1 MENKL
6 DQLFQKKQ
14 SNILNI
20 YFTAGFP
27 NLNDTAKVILELEK
41 AGADLIEIGMPYSD
55 PMADGPTIQESGQVA
70 LDNGMNLN
78 LLFDQINSIKG
89 KTNTPL
95 ICMGYLNQVMQFGE
109 KKFIQKCKETGVDG
123 LILPDLPLDIYES
136 DYKNLFEENDIKI
149 CFLITPQTSDERIK
163 EIDRLSSGFIYV
175 VADSSIT
182 GNATGISPKQIEYF
196 ERINAMNLNS
206 NKLIGFGISD
216 AQSFKTA
223 CQYSNGAIIGSAF
236 IRALKNKEHGLTDN
250 ISNFIGSILNEKLIN
265 SPLKK

>member
-1 MENKL
+1 MANKL
-6 DQLFQKKQ
+6 DQLFEKKQ

-27 NLNDTAKVILELEK
+27 KLEDTGNIILELEK

-55 PMADGPTIQESGQVA
+55 PMADGPTIQESGMVA
-70 LDNGMNLN
+70 LNNGMNLN

-89 KTNTPL
+89 KTETPL

-109 KKFIQKCKETGVDG
+109 YDFIRKCVAAGVDG

-136 DYKNLFEENDIKI
+136 DYKELFEANNIKI

-182 GNATGISPKQIEYF
+182 GNSKGISQQQIDYF
-196 ERINAMNLNS
+196 ERINAMNLQS
-206 NKLIGFGISD
+206 KKLIGFGISD
-216 AQSFKTA
+216 SSSFKTA
-223 CQYSNGAIIGSAF
+223 CQYANGAIIGSAF
-236 IRALKNKEHGLTDN
+236 IRALNNPAKDLKGNVGD
-250 ISNFIGSILNEKLIN
+250 FINSILN
-265 SPLKK
+265 

>member
-6 DQLFQKKQ
+6 DQLFQIKQ

-27 NLNDTAKVILELEK
+27 KLNDTGEIILELEK

-70 LDNGMNLN
+70 LNNGMNLN
-78 LLFDQINSIKG
+78 LLFDQISSIKD

-109 KKFIQKCKETGVDG
+109 NEFIQKCKETGVDG

-136 DYKNLFEENDIKI
+136 DYKQLFEDNNIKI
-149 CFLITPQTSDERIK
+149 CFLITPQTSDERIQ

-182 GNATGISPKQIEYF
+182 GNSKGISPQQIEYF
-196 ERINAMNLNS
+196 ERINAMNLKS
-206 NKLIGFGISD
+206 KKLIGFGISD
-216 AQSFKTA
+216 AQSFNTA

-236 IRALKNKEHGLTDN
+236 IRSLNTNKTGLKENV
-250 ISNFIGSILNEKLIN
+250 SNFIGSILNN
-265 SPLKK
+265 N

>member
-6 DQLFQKKQ
+6 DQLFEKKQ
-14 SNILNI
+14 SDILNI
-20 YFTAGFP
+20 YFTAGYP
-27 NLNDTAKVILELEK
+27 KLEDTGNIILELEK

-70 LDNGMNLN
+70 LDNGMNLK

-89 KTNTPL
+89 KTKTPL

-109 KKFIQKCKETGVDG
+109 NKFIQKCKEAGVDG
-123 LILPDLPLDIYES
+123 LILPDLPLDVYES
-136 DYKNLFEENDIKI
+136 DYKDLFEKNNIKI

-182 GNATGISPKQIEYF
+182 GNAKGISAQQINYF
-196 ERINAMNLNS
+196 ERINTMNLTS
-206 NKLIGFGISD
+206 KKLIGFGISD
-216 AQSFKTA
+216 AQSFNKA
-223 CQYSNGAIIGSAF
+223 CQYANGAIIGSAF
-236 IRALKNKEHGLTDN
+236 IRALGNQKAQLESN
-250 ISNFIGSILNEKLIN
+250 ISNFVESIIG
-265 SPLKK
+265 